1 MHVGL
6 LVEIIAVLADVLELG
21 ENGGVVAAPA
31 VLRQPAVPLT
41 IPQHDTLQD
50 MVHMFDG
57 SVECDEPLRS

>member
-21 ENGGVVAAPA
+21 EYGGVVAAPA

-41 IPQHDTLQD
+41 TPQYDTLQD
-50 MVHMFDG
+50 KGTYV
-57 SVECDEPLRS
+57 